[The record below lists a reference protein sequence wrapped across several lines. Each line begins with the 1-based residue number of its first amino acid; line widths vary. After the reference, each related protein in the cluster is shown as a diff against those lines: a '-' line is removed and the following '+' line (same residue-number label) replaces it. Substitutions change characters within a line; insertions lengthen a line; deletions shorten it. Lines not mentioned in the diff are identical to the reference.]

1 MEVKDFFI
9 LNQFHS
15 INHEVNEKGDVN
27 LLCAKNKIDYE
38 NRKNW
43 QIDNF
48 LNPQGKKEIVYSY
61 DVVFI
66 DSPAKW
72 SSRWDH
78 YMLSHKDD
86 NIHWLSFLNST
97 IIILIFTALLAHIF
111 CRALK
116 RDIDYINKVITY

>member
-1 MEVKDFFI
+1 MII
-9 LNQFHS
+9 LNKLNS
-15 INHEVNEKGDVN
+15 INHEVTENGDVN
-27 LLCAKNKIDYE
+27 LLCAKNLHEYE
-38 NRKNW
+38 SRMNW
-43 QIDNF
+43 QSDNF
-48 LNPQGKKEIVYSY
+48 YYPNGQNSNNDIVYSY

-86 NIHWLSFLNST
+86 NIHWLSFMNST
-97 IIILIFTALLAHIF
+97 IIILIFTALLAHIL

-116 RDIDYINKVITY
+116 RDIDYINTVR